1 MKRTTLAILLAF
13 VALPL
18 AAGSTAARAAES
30 LYEITK
36 VEPKVAVGATGT
48 ASLTIKVKGG
58 WHVNDEAPISVALT
72 TPAGVT
78 VKKAKLTRADL
89 AASSKES
96 ARFDIPVSATEAGKK
111 TIGAEAHFVLCQ
123 EQACKPVKETVT
135 LAIEV
140 TPPAAAAKKKKN

>member
-1 MKRTTLAILLAF
+1 MKRLLLALAF
-13 VALPL
+13 VT
-18 AAGSTAARAAES
+18 GGTAVARAAES

-36 VEPKVAVGATGT
+36 VEPKVAVGGTGT

-58 WHVNDEAPISVALT
+58 WHVNDEAPISLALT
-72 TPAGVT
+72 PAAGVT

-111 TIGAEAHFVLCQ
+111 SIAAEAHFVLCQ
-123 EQACKPVKETVT
+123 EQACKPVKETLT

-140 TPPAAAAKKKKN
+140 TPPAAAAAAKKTKKN

>member
-1 MKRTTLAILLAF
+1 MKRTTLALAL
-13 VALPL
+13 ALAPL
-18 AAGSTAARAAES
+18 SLAGATTARAAES

-36 VEPKVAVGATGT
+36 VEPKVVVGTTGT

-58 WHVNDEAPISVALT
+58 WHVNDEAPISVSLT
-72 TPAGVT
+72 APAGVT

-111 TIGAEAHFVLCQ
+111 MIGAEAHFVLCQ

-140 TPPAAAAKKKKN
+140 TSPSAAKKKKN

>member
-1 MKRTTLAILLAF
+1 MKRTTLALALAF
-13 VALPL
+13 APLPL
-18 AAGSTAARAAES
+18 AAGATAARAAES

-140 TPPAAAAKKKKN
+140 TPPAAAKKKKN